1 MLICI
6 FAPGIFA
13 SMSELQTPIGI
24 ADEHLAASAP
34 YVRAL
39 LVTRLEQIWAACQP
53 YILGVDEQGTRLR
66 PDPRFVESG
75 LRCCDRLASL
85 YRLDKPVAG
94 ATEALAGTRDPKEL
108 VLAALEE
115 LEARM
120 KPAEAAEDPGGGSRG

>member
-1 MLICI
+1 
-6 FAPGIFA
+6 
-13 SMSELQTPIGI
+13 MSELQAPVGIG
-24 ADEHLAASAP
+24 DEHLAASAP

-75 LRCCDRLASL
+75 LRCLDRLASL

-94 ATEALAGTRDPKEL
+94 AVEAGQGTRDPKEL
-108 VLAALEE
+108 ALAALVE

-120 KPAEAAEDPGGGSRG
+120 KPAGAAEGPDGGPAGVA